1 MRESKVEKYLK
12 EKVEQINGMYLK
24 FSSIG
29 TNGVPDRIVI
39 LEGKVYFAELKAPG
53 KTPRKLQKY
62 IHAEM
67 LKRGFKVFV
76 IDTFEGAIE
85 FINYVQRGGDDH
97 EV

>member
-12 EKVEQINGMYLK
+12 GKVEQLDGMYLK

-39 LEGKVYFAELKAPG
+39 LDHKVYFVELKATG

-67 LKRGFKVFV
+67 LKRGFKVYV
-76 IDTFEGAIE
+76 IDSFEGAIE
-85 FINYVQRGGDDH
+85 FMNFIQRGGDHH